1 MSIVNMGVE
10 RVYSILRGVQT
21 REELEFALE
30 LKINCIGFVYD
41 KKDPRHIKAETAR
54 ELGFLIP
61 PHLGR
66 AGFFGEDKRYEV
78 EEIASFCR
86 LHLLF
91 LDKSREEG
99 EEEKYF
105 LPVIWN
111 LARERVY
118 AQNIYYYIEHNEAI
132 PLCYPEL
139 KIFLPWEKVLQNRI
153 IPQGVIL
160 DLPRKRS

>member
-1 MSIVNMGVE
+1 M
-10 RVYSILRGVQT
+10 YSILRGVQT

-30 LKINCIGFVYD
+30 LKINCIGFIFD
-41 KKDPRHIKAETAR
+41 TKNSRHIKAEAAR
-54 ELGFLIP
+54 ELGFLMP
-61 PHLGR
+61 PNLGR

-86 LHLLF
+86 LQWLF
-91 LDKSREEG
+91 LDKNREEG

-111 LARERVY
+111 LAKEKAY
-118 AQNIYYYIEHNEAI
+118 DQKLYYYIDYKEEI
-132 PLCYPEL
+132 PLYYPEL
-139 KIFLPWEKVLQNRI
+139 KIFLPWKKVLQHRI

-160 DLPRKRS
+160 DLPK